1 MVVRLARF
9 LSEQQLE
16 GVTGY
21 LNVARPEGARRRRR
35 PAMTEGPFAKGH
47 LVAPTVYAE
56 CPRRH
61 AHCAGRDLGPVMPF
75 RFSGYKM
82 SGKLS
87 GYDRRSG
94 IQRIEEYLNVK
105 GV

>member
-1 MVVRLARF
+1 MRIAQDEIF
-9 LSEQQLE
+9 
-16 GVTGY
+16 
-21 LNVARPEGARRRRR
+21 
-35 PAMTEGPFAKGH
+35 
-47 LVAPTVYAE
+47 
-56 CPRRH
+56 
-61 AHCAGRDLGPVMPF
+61 GPVMPF

-87 GYDRRSG
+87 GHDRRSG